1 MNLESLVTELKAR
14 GFDYLSTSRATN
26 YLNDAYL
33 LDICEVESWPFLH
46 ASKEGTAPLTI
57 SDLRSVESVIDSTQ
71 NTKLSPLDP
80 RELTDSYDTDL
91 TTAGTPTFYY
101 LDAESIVSVYPANT
115 SDTILV
121 RYWKAPEA
129 LTGSASPVIPS
140 RFHTL
145 IVDYAVARAYEDS
158 DDYELAQN
166 ARENA
171 DGRLAKM
178 RESLLG
184 WNRDLPS
191 EFIAVVDPGTA
202 A

>member
-14 GFDYLSTSRATN
+14 GLDYLSTSRCQQ
-26 YLNDAYL
+26 YLNDSYL
-33 LDICEVESWPFLH
+33 VDICETENWPFLH
-46 ASKEGTAPLTI
+46 ATKEGTAPLTV
-57 SDLRSVESVIDSTQ
+57 SDLRSVESVINSTQ
-71 NTKLSPLDP
+71 DNKLAPLDP
-80 RELTDSYDTDL
+80 RELTSVYDTDL
-91 TTAGTPTFYY
+91 TTTGSPGFYY
-101 LDAESIVSVYPANT
+101 VDAETVVSVYPANT

-121 RYWKAPEA
+121 RYWKVPEA
-129 LTGSASPVIPS
+129 LSGSASPVLPA

-191 EFIAVVDPGTA
+191 EYVAMVDPGTSA
-202 A
+202 

>member
-1 MNLESLVTELKAR
+1 MNLESLVTEFKAR

-26 YLNDAYL
+26 YLNDGYL
-33 LDICEVESWPFLH
+33 IDICETENWPFLR
-46 ASKEGTAPLTI
+46 ASTTGTAPITVA
-57 SDLRSVESVIDSTQ
+57 DLRSVESVIDSTQ
-71 NTKLSPLDP
+71 DRKLIPLDQ
-80 RELTDSYDTDL
+80 RQLTDSYDTDL
-91 TTAGTPTFYY
+91 STTGSPVFYY
-101 LDAESIVSVYPANT
+101 QDAETVLSVYPANT

-129 LTGSASPVIPS
+129 LSGTETPVIPS
-140 RFHTL
+140 RFHSV
-145 IVDYAVARAYEDS
+145 IIDYAVARAYEDS

-191 EFIAVVDPGTA
+191 EVIAVVDPGINA
-202 A
+202 